1 MAFFAVVKEK
11 FYQYRRQYIHAKL
24 TEIKERNPGSNIDKK
39 IIEPN
44 WWEIYQ
50 KLDEILKAVPER
62 TIKMLWKTAELVLED
77 DNEEEALLREE
88 NHRYIDAF
96 FFDMQNETREPDDV
110 RDDFPDENFE
120 IAEEVPELIDVAQVP
135 TQPDFIE
142 LQPINQNASNPPV
155 SEFQSPIEPV
165 NYVQMYE
172 TPSPYFVSPTRN
184 LNTLHPCRLFRPYSD
199 NNDLFQ

>member
-110 RDDFPDENFE
+110 HDDFPDENFE

-142 LQPINQNASNPPV
+142 LQQINQNASNPPV

>member
-110 RDDFPDENFE
+110 HDDFPDENFE
-120 IAEEVPELIDVAQVP
+120 IGEEVPELIDVGQVP

>member
-62 TIKMLWKTAELVLED
+62 
-77 DNEEEALLREE
+77 
-88 NHRYIDAF
+88 
-96 FFDMQNETREPDDV
+96 
-110 RDDFPDENFE
+110 
-120 IAEEVPELIDVAQVP
+120 
-135 TQPDFIE
+135 
-142 LQPINQNASNPPV
+142 S
-155 SEFQSPIEPV
+155 
-165 NYVQMYE
+165 
-172 TPSPYFVSPTRN
+172 
-184 LNTLHPCRLFRPYSD
+184 PCRLFRPYSD